1 MQRPSFELTKGLEE
15 NGDEG
20 VYVLRRIFRRLD
32 NFAIVGIRETNTD
45 SVGYY
50 LDRDDSLRDRVLRLV
65 QEEYVRYFIPTEGIP
80 ERTISRLVRHID
92 AAWSYILISG

>member
-32 NFAIVGIRETNTD
+32 NFAIVGIRKANADRLIDEENIRMLIPGVFETLCR
-45 SVGYY
+45 VGSCHAT
-50 LDRDDSLRDRVLRLV
+50 RS
-65 QEEYVRYFIPTEGIP
+65 
-80 ERTISRLVRHID
+80 
-92 AAWSYILISG
+92 